1 MDLEL
6 RGKIILVTGGEGGI
20 GEAIVCGIAKEEGI
34 PVIIGRSRLH
44 GERIEQSLQSQGH
57 DCLFI
62 ETELTNDA
70 QCQHA
75 IEACLAKY
83 GRIDVLVNNAGT
95 NDKIGLEHGTLA
107 DFRKSLDSNLMHY
120 YIMTK
125 LALPALIQSKGNI
138 INISSKTALTGQGG
152 TSGYV
157 ASKAAQLGLTREWAV
172 ELLKYAIRVNA
183 VIPAEVLTPH
193 YEQWIGTFD
202 DADEKLHAIQ
212 MNIPLQNRMTKQQEI
227 ADMVLFLASN
237 RASHITGQY
246 MHVDGGYVHL
256 DRSLEA
262 LKNSNP

>member
-34 PVIIGRSRLH
+34 PVIVGRSGQH
-44 GERIEQSLQSQGH
+44 GQRIERSLQAKGH
-57 DCLFI
+57 ECLFV
-62 ETELTNDA
+62 ETELTNYA
-70 QCQHA
+70 QCERA
-75 IEACLAKY
+75 IEVCLAKY

-95 NDKIGLEHGTLA
+95 NDKVGLEEGTIE
-107 DFRKSLDSNLMHY
+107 DFQKSLDSNLMHY

-125 LALPALIQSKGNI
+125 LALPALISSKGNI

-202 DADEKLHAIQ
+202 DAAAKLHAIQ

-262 LKNSNP
+262 LKRNNT